1 MASTGGPVATG
12 DAGATATGVT
22 DAGVTVEVASTD
34 GRLARGARTRRTLA
48 EALVS
53 LLEEGD
59 PHPTARRIAQ
69 RAGVSLRLVFHH
81 FDDLESV
88 LRAAVAIQEER
99 HWRRIRPLDPAT
111 ALPDRVRL
119 LVRQRADVFQ
129 AVAPVRRAAA
139 RMVDTS
145 PTVARELARAR
156 TGLRAHLRAAFAPEL
171 DPLPPAQGR
180 DVLDAL
186 DVATAWETWEQL
198 QRLGRSSTSCRRTM
212 ERLAGAVLAEAARR
226 RPGEGGGGS

>member
-1 MASTGGPVATG
+1 MASTGGAVVTG
-12 DAGATATGVT
+12 DAGAAAVSVT
-22 DAGVTVEVASTD
+22 DGGGTVEVASTD

-48 EALVS
+48 EALIS

-59 PHPTARRIAQ
+59 PSPTARRMAE

-99 HWRRIRPLDPAT
+99 HWRRIRPLDPTT
-111 ALPDRVRL
+111 ALPERVRH

-171 DPLPPAQGR
+171 DPLPSAQGR

-212 ERLAGAVLAEAARR
+212 ERLAGAVLAEAVLRK
-226 RPGEGGGGS
+226 PGEGWGGA